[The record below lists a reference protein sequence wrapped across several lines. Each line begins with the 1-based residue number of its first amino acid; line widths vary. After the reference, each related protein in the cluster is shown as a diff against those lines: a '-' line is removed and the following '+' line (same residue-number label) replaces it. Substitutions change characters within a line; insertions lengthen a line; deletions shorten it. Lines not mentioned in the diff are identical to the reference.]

1 MGSRDDWS
9 RATVR
14 DRPRPDE
21 FAMADRRAD
30 EAFAE
35 IGDSMWK

>member
-1 MGSRDDWS
+1 MTG
-9 RATVR
+9 RA
-14 DRPRPDE
+14 RPDE